1 MLYIVLARVSEGL
14 YVPVARTD
22 SKKAAGHYAAYYLDQ
37 NPDVGQVAVQWFEEF
52 DAGDCTELSLS
63 GSAGF
68 ASPADAEE
76 FRRSEE

>member
-1 MLYIVLARVSEGL
+1 MLYIVLARVAEGL

-37 NPDVGQVAVQWFEEF
+37 NPEAGKVAVQWFEEF

-63 GSAGF
+63 GTEVL
-68 ASPADAEE
+68 ASQADAEE
-76 FRRSEE
+76 FRRSAE

>member
-1 MLYIVLARVSEGL
+1 MLYIVLARVAEGL

-37 NPDVGQVAVQWFEEF
+37 NPEVGKVAVQWFEEF